1 MFYEID
7 IFAENTIRPDMHI
20 FITGGTGLIGSA
32 LIRTLLQQGH
42 VITVLTR
49 NQAKAEKKLGTA
61 VRYCTS
67 LESLKSMDKYDAVI
81 NLAGEPIA
89 GKRWTKKQKERLCDS
104 RWDITRRLTELIKTG
119 DSPPSVY
126 ISGSAIGYYGA
137 QADNLLTEIADS
149 HDEFT
154 YQLCKK
160 WEGLAVAAESPNT
173 RVCISRTGVVLS
185 RKGGMLAMLSMPFK
199 LGLGCVLGKGATI
212 YFVDSYTRYG
222 QWYNIS
228 SQYAR
233 GKGGVFNFTAP
244 NPVTNKR
251 FANILSSTLYRPQ
264 IFKIP
269 SFLIKLVMGESATI
283 LLDGQ
288 RAIPP
293 QHLTDLHYRFT
304 FEHLDEALRNLM
316 KGKKK

>member
-1 MFYEID
+1 
-7 IFAENTIRPDMHI
+7 MHI

-199 LGLGCVLGKGATI
+199 LGLGCVLGKGLQYISWIHIQDMVNGII
-212 YFVDSYTRYG
+212 YLL
-222 QWYNIS
+222 NMPE
-228 SQYAR
+228 AR
-233 GKGGVFNFTAP
+233 GVFNFTAP

-288 RAIPP
+288 RAIP

>member
-1 MFYEID
+1 M
-7 IFAENTIRPDMHI
+7 
-20 FITGGTGLIGSA
+20 
-32 LIRTLLQQGH
+32 
-42 VITVLTR
+42 ITVLTR

-61 VRYCTS
+61 VWYCTS

-199 LGLGCVLGKGATI
+199 LGLGCVLGKGLQYISWIHIQDMVNGII
-212 YFVDSYTRYG
+212 YLL
-222 QWYNIS
+222 NMPE
-228 SQYAR
+228 AR
-233 GKGGVFNFTAP
+233 GVFNFTAP

-288 RAIPP
+288 RAIP